1 MDTAEAL
8 AVVEGVLLALEQEP
22 YADLVRRV
30 ESEPLL
36 VMERPGASG
45 ADYQIEVLFLW
56 DDAPRG
62 HVRVMA
68 SIDDGGW
75 RAFVPLTRSFVKGPP
90 S

>member
-1 MDTAEAL
+1 MDAAEAL
-8 AVVEGVLLALEQEP
+8 GLLNAVLASLEQES

-36 VMERPGASG
+36 IMERSGASG
-45 ADYQIEVLFLW
+45 TDYQIEVSFLW

-90 S
+90 

>member
-1 MDTAEAL
+1 VDVVL
-8 AVVEGVLLALEQEP
+8 ASLEQES
-22 YADLVRRV
+22 YGDLVRRM

-36 VMERPGASG
+36 VMERGGPSG
-45 ADYQIEVLFLW
+45 TIYQIEVSFLW
-56 DDAPRG
+56 DDGPRQ